1 VSKDRTK
8 LFREVGDAF
17 RASGQ
22 AQDAMDAAAAAYL
35 GIHRTDLG
43 LLDALQMSGR
53 LSAGE
58 LATRA
63 ALSPAAVTAA
73 LDRLEDAGYVRRVRD
88 DRDRRRVLVEVTD
101 RMLKDAQEVYG
112 PLAARS
118 EELLGDCT
126 DDQLRAMIA
135 VLTKGAEMQRE
146 RAASL
151 REELSAA
158 PDAGPRRAAGRS
170 AG

>member
-1 VSKDRTK
+1 VSKDRDK

-17 RASGQ
+17 RRSGQ

-43 LLDALQMSGR
+43 LLDTLQMSGR

-58 LATRA
+58 LAKRA

-73 LDRLEDAGYVRRVRD
+73 LDRLEDADYVRRVRD

-101 RMLKDAQEVYG
+101 QMVEDAQRIYG

-118 EELLGDCT
+118 EELLGPCT
-126 DDQLRAMIA
+126 DGQLRAMID
-135 VLTKGAEMQRE
+135 VLTRGAEMQLE

-151 REELSAA
+151 REELSAPPGA
-158 PDAGPRRAAGRS
+158 APRRAAGRS

>member
-1 VSKDRTK
+1 
-8 LFREVGDAF
+8 
-17 RASGQ
+17 
-22 AQDAMDAAAAAYL
+22 MDAAAAAYL

-58 LATRA
+58 LAKRA

-88 DRDRRRVLVEVTD
+88 DQDRRRVLVEVTD
-101 RMLKDAQEVYG
+101 RMQEDAREVYG

-118 EELLGDCT
+118 EELLGGCT
-126 DDQLRAMIA
+126 DDQLRAMIG
-135 VLTKGAEMQRE
+135 VLTRGAEMQRE

-151 REELSAA
+151 REQVSAA
-158 PDAGPRRAAGRS
+158 PGAGPRQAAGRS

>member
-1 VSKDRTK
+1 
-8 LFREVGDAF
+8 
-17 RASGQ
+17 
-22 AQDAMDAAAAAYL
+22 MDSAAAAYF

-43 LLDALQMSGR
+43 LLDALQVGER

-58 LATRA
+58 LAKRM

-73 LDRLEDAGYVRRVRD
+73 VDRLEDAGYVRRVRD
-88 DRDRRRVLVEVTD
+88 DQDRRRVLVEVTD
-101 RMLKDAQEVYG
+101 RTLEHAQTVYG

-118 EELLGDCT
+118 EELLGGFS
-126 DDQLRAMIA
+126 DDQLRTMIE
-135 VLTKGAEMQRE
+135 VLTMGAEMQLE

-151 REELSAA
+151 REVLSAA